1 MTCPSV
7 ALLQYGDGKMVFL
20 AFALDGRSVVS
31 YRQNGKWWCQRWS
44 GWHGTWLSAG
54 AQGFDVK
61 FQFEGNMS
69 KALFH
74 RIEFGGWAHED
85 EKREL
90 RNATFVMC
98 TLLMRQRQIG
108 DTKKKGLTAFA
119 GKTLENAHT
128 VQDKGPTV
136 HLVLKLSEGDK
147 MQNGS
152 CGASGTESTK
162 TVESLDLSSTLAGE
176 QLTVMRNA
184 DEWRELQDEWCKID
198 EQDCCAPDL

>member
-1 MTCPSV
+1 MRILDVLGPV
-7 ALLQYGDGKMVFL
+7 GDITEGS
-20 AFALDGRSVVS
+20 RE
-31 YRQNGKWWCQRWS
+31 WE
-44 GWHGTWLSAG
+44 GWMKLT
-54 AQGFDVK
+54 
-61 FQFEGNMS
+61 S
-69 KALFH
+69 KPA
-74 RIEFGGWAHED
+74 RKNKKG
-85 EKREL
+85 
-90 RNATFVMC
+90 
-98 TLLMRQRQIG
+98 QIG
-108 DTKKKGLTAFA
+108 DTMTQRQIVDTNTKNKKGLIFA

-162 TVESLDLSSTLAGE
+162 KVESLDLSSTLAGE

>member
-1 MTCPSV
+1 MET
-7 ALLQYGDGKMVFL
+7 
-20 AFALDGRSVVS
+20 
-31 YRQNGKWWCQRWS
+31 
-44 GWHGTWLSAG
+44 
-54 AQGFDVK
+54 
-61 FQFEGNMS
+61 
-69 KALFH
+69 
-74 RIEFGGWAHED
+74 
-85 EKREL
+85 EL

-98 TLLMRQRQIG
+98 TLPMRQRQIG
-108 DTKKKGLTAFA
+108 DTNTKNKKGQIGDTMTQRQIGDTNTNNKKGLIFA

-128 VQDKGPTV
+128 VQDNKGPTV

-184 DEWRELQDEWCKID
+184 DEWRELQDAWCKID
-198 EQDCCAPDL
+198 EQDCYVPDL